1 MGQRLWRVGKLS
13 GDPGLL
19 ISAMRRQLAQVEQHI
34 MLQQQ
39 LRRRLVAQSASE
51 PTATGP
57 VIDGPRCLASLG

>member
-39 LRRRLVAQSASE
+39 LRRRLVAQSRVRTNRNGA
-51 PTATGP
+51 
-57 VIDGPRCLASLG
+57 RN